1 MFPHVTRLV
10 LFAAVSLGWSL
21 PSGSAP
27 IPPDL
32 MIESHEISNSTNS
45 STGQRELRF
54 SAWTIN
60 RGTGPLELR
69 GGATSGGTQEV
80 YQRLFNSDGTYSE
93 TLVGTFAVVN
103 GRLRFTDSADYFLKE
118 VMADDGVGGTVG
130 SNEKVAYC
138 LVDSFK
144 LPSPPP
150 NTPNSAQ
157 YGGVYPACGQV
168 MGISVGWV
176 DYYGPTLTGQAIVTN
191 GVTSGTY
198 WLETVADPL
207 NRLSESDETNNTSR
221 VKAAVVTTFTPEI
234 NIVGNSLSIASNST
248 TPSLS
253 NHTDFGYVD
262 VANGTVTRTFTIQNT
277 GTGTLSLTGVPK
289 VQVSGSSD
297 FTVSA
302 QPASPVTSNGTTT
315 VGITFD
321 PSSTGTKTATVSIVN
336 NDANESPYQFAISGN
351 TDADNDGLPDGWET
365 LYNVTDPNADND
377 GDGMSNRD
385 EFIAGTLP
393 RDGTSV
399 FRIKSIVSD
408 ANGCE
413 VSFDSLTGRVYRVE
427 SRDNF
432 TDTWTLVEQK
442 TGNGSQLTVN
452 DPSAGGVIGRYYR
465 LTVSF

>member
-1 MFPHVTRLV
+1 
-10 LFAAVSLGWSL
+10 
-21 PSGSAP
+21 
-27 IPPDL
+27 
-32 MIESHEISNSTNS
+32 
-45 STGQRELRF
+45 
-54 SAWTIN
+54 
-60 RGTGPLELR
+60 
-69 GGATSGGTQEV
+69 
-80 YQRLFNSDGTYSE
+80 
-93 TLVGTFAVVN
+93 
-103 GRLRFTDSADYFLKE
+103 
-118 VMADDGVGGTVG
+118 
-130 SNEKVAYC
+130 
-138 LVDSFK
+138 
-144 LPSPPP
+144 
-150 NTPNSAQ
+150 
-157 YGGVYPACGQV
+157 
-168 MGISVGWV
+168 
-176 DYYGPTLTGQAIVTN
+176 
-191 GVTSGTY
+191 
-198 WLETVADPL
+198 
-207 NRLSESDETNNTSR
+207 
-221 VKAAVVTTFTPEI
+221 
-234 NIVGNSLSIASNST
+234 
-248 TPSLS
+248 
-253 NHTDFGYVD
+253 
-262 VANGTVTRTFTIQNT
+262 
-277 GTGTLSLTGVPK
+277 VPK
-289 VQVSGSSD
+289 AQVSGSSD

-365 LYNVTDPNADND
+365 PYNVTDPNADND

-393 RDGTSV
+393 RDATSV

-427 SRDNF
+427 YRDNF